1 MCMHVSVQG
10 DGIACP
16 VCGCA
21 IGWWCTWGCAHLH
34 VCALVVVCK
43 GGGAKVGV
51 YMGVQWGCVHTWLF
65 ARGCCT
71 LCVCVPMG
79 VCGCA
84 KGGGCKVVI
93 CECVNA
99 CKHGDM

>member
-1 MCMHVSVQG
+1 M
-10 DGIACP
+10 
-16 VCGCA
+16 
-21 IGWWCTWGCAHLH
+21 H

-71 LCVCVPMG
+71 LCVCVCLWVSVG
-79 VCGCA
+79 VQRAVG
-84 KGGGCKVVI
+84 VRW
-93 CECVNA
+93 
-99 CKHGDM
+99 